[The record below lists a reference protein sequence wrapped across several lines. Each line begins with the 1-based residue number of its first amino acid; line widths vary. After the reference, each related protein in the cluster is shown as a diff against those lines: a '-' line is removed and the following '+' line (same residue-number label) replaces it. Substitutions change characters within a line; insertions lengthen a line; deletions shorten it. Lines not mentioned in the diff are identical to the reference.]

1 MHRITEVKVLER
13 FRLELTFDDGLRGS
27 VDLSD
32 LAGKGVFDLWLD
44 RGAFELVRIGSSG
57 ELAWG
62 DKIDLCPDSLYLKAT
77 AKKPRDIFPSLNREP
92 AHA

>member
-1 MHRITEVKVLER
+1 MKQTGRAGYIHRITEVKVLEH

-27 VDLSD
+27 VDLSN

-44 RGAFELVRIGSSG
+44 RGAFEMVRIGSSG

-62 DKIDLCPDSLYLKAT
+62 NKIDLCPDSLYLRAT
-77 AKKPRDIFPSLNREP
+77 GKKPRDIFP
-92 AHA
+92 